1 MLIRSI
7 ETFLRRHA
15 MPPTV
20 FGRLAVQDPRLV
32 LDLRNGRAPRPP
44 MDQRV
49 RGFMDGY
56 ELGKQTA
63 GETRDAG

>member
-1 MLIRSI
+1 MLINSV
-7 ETFLRRHA
+7 ETFLHRHEMA
-15 MPPTV
+15 PTV

-32 LDLRNGRAPRPP
+32 LDLRKGREPRMP

-56 ELGKQTA
+56 DLGR
-63 GETRDAG
+63 ESRDVG

>member
-1 MLIRSI
+1 MLIQSV

-15 MPPTV
+15 MAPTV
-20 FGRLAVQDPRLV
+20 FGRLVVQDPRLV
-32 LDLRNGRAPRPP
+32 LDLRKGRAPRPP

-56 ELGKQTA
+56 ELGRESA
-63 GETRDAG
+63 NVR